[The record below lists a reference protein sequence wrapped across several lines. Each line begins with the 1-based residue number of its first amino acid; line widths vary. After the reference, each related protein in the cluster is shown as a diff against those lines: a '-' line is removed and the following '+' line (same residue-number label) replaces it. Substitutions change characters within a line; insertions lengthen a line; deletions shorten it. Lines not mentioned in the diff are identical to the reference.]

1 MIAIG
6 SMIHLFLPYP
16 QAVRGDKRRQ
26 VCLNGHNCQLP
37 MMEGNDL
44 DMDLNVRRAGIRPRH
59 GRVKAAAALLLAAG
73 LLLGGCGSPASVQPT
88 SAPTSAP
95 APESPSPE
103 PSPSAPPEPA
113 GPGAPLTGLPLA
125 DGAALTERPYA
136 VMVNNFSA
144 ARPQSGLTH
153 ADMLWEV
160 LAEGGITRLIA
171 VFQSDAGYKGAVG
184 PVRSIRPYLIEIG
197 ESFHGVLTHAGA
209 STDAYDILQHQ
220 GKPYLD
226 EISNAGGYYWRDKT
240 RKAPH
245 NLYTDLEKITKIAGR
260 KGYLKSAGG
269 PSYTFSSSPAVDAA
283 SPAAT
288 FVELK
293 FQLQNYKVSYEY
305 DAGSATYKRFID
317 GKPHEDRETKEQLS
331 AANLVV
337 IGAKHRA
344 YDDYGRLE
352 VGLKD
357 GGPALLI
364 QRGQVMEA
372 QWKRGADGSFRLE
385 KDGRELSFVPGKTFW
400 HVMPLDPS
408 LEGHVSYS

>member
-1 MIAIG
+1 M
-6 SMIHLFLPYP
+6 H
-16 QAVRGDKRRQ
+16 
-26 VCLNGHNCQLP
+26 
-37 MMEGNDL
+37 MELRTPGL
-44 DMDLNVRRAGIRPRH
+44 LTRPRH
-59 GRVKAAAALLLAAG
+59 LKTAAALLLAAG

-88 SAPTSAP
+88 AAPTSAP

-103 PSPSAPPEPA
+103 PSPSAPAEQA
-113 GPGAPLTGLPLA
+113 GPAAPLTGLPLA
-125 DGAALTERPYA
+125 DGAALTARPYT

-171 VFQSDAGYKGAVG
+171 VFQSDTVYKGAIG

-245 NLYTDLEKITKIAGR
+245 NLYTDLEKITKIADR

-269 PSYTFSSSPAVDAA
+269 PSYTFSPNASVDAA

-288 FVELK
+288 HVELR

-305 DAGSATYKRFID
+305 DSGSDVYKRFID
-317 GKPHEDRETKEQLS
+317 GKPHEDRESKEQL
-331 AANLVV
+331 AAGNLVV
-337 IGAKHRA
+337 IGANHRA

-408 LEGHVSYS
+408 LEGHVTYS